1 MNSYDE
7 IQCEELNE
15 IDAYDQMMWVEAM
28 ESADRQDGYDGY
40 DAYWDDI
47 FWNISEEYFDNQ
59 PMPWYN

>member
-15 IDAYDQMMWVEAM
+15 LDAYDHMMWVEAM
-28 ESADRQDGYDGY
+28 EAHAGDWAEQDGI

-47 FWNISEEYFDNQ
+47 FCNISEEYLDNQ
-59 PMPWYN
+59 PMPW

>member
-28 ESADRQDGYDGY
+28 ESREDYDGV

-47 FWNISEEYFDNQ
+47 FNNISEEYLDNQ
-59 PMPWYN
+59 PMPW

>member
-28 ESADRQDGYDGY
+28 ESRDDLDRM
-40 DAYWDDI
+40 WDEINDSI
-47 FWNISEEYFDNQ
+47 SGEWNRIVWSIQE
-59 PMPWYN
+59 MPW

>member
-28 ESADRQDGYDGY
+28 EAHASDWAEQDGIDHQLWIESMENDGQYDEV
-40 DAYWDDI
+40 
-47 FWNISEEYFDNQ
+47 F
-59 PMPWYN
+59 

>member
-28 ESADRQDGYDGY
+28 ESDDHQDGYDVYGGGGMLIAI
-40 DAYWDDI
+40 D
-47 FWNISEEYFDNQ
+47 
-59 PMPWYN
+59 